1 MSTDHVELAPDAPGP
16 TMEPEPYSADWW
28 QARTTAE
35 LRDII
40 THGFRHGPPYEM
52 AVAETERR
60 AREAVRRA
68 REAQDAAERKSGKVR
83 LMVLAAVLA
92 AVVAIGFLD
101 WLVVPRV

>member
-1 MSTDHVELAPDAPGP
+1 MEVEETEVGQDGAIAV
-16 TMEPEPYSADWW
+16 EPEPYSAEWW

-35 LRDII
+35 LREII
-40 THGFRHGPPYEM
+40 KHGFRHGAPYEM

-68 REAQDAAERKSGKVR
+68 RAEQDAVERKNGKLR
-83 LMVLAAVLA
+83 LIVLGAVLA

-101 WLVVPRV
+101 WLAFLRV

>member
-1 MSTDHVELAPDAPGP
+1 MSTDQAELAPDAVALES
-16 TMEPEPYSADWW
+16 EPEPYSAAWW

-35 LRDII
+35 LREII
-40 THGFRHGPPYEM
+40 KHGFRHGLPYEM

-60 AREAVRRA
+60 ARDALRRVREEERA
-68 REAQDAAERKSGKVR
+68 TEHWNAKLR

-101 WLVVPRV
+101 WLAF